1 MIIDFHTHIF
11 PPFLKEHRDDYFA
24 RDSTLATLFAD
35 SRAPMATAEEL
46 ITAMDA
52 AEVDKAVV
60 LGIGWNDQELARQAN
75 DYLLESA
82 SRYRHRLIPFCS
94 VNPAWG
100 DSALREAERCARL
113 GARGIGELHPDT
125 QGFDLS
131 SHEVMGPLMEV
142 VRQHRLIL
150 LTHASEPVGH
160 QYPGKGATTP
170 EVLLGLI
177 QRYPDLPI
185 VCAHWGGGL
194 PFYSLMPEVRR
205 SLENVYFDSAASNY
219 LYRPEVFSIAAQ
231 LVGAEHILFG
241 SDFPILQ
248 PERVIRQVN
257 AQPLADAE
265 RRAILGANAQRLL
278 RPPSVQEPS

>member
-11 PPFLKEHRDDYFA
+11 PPFLKERLDDYLA
-24 RDSTLATLFAD
+24 RDMTLATLFTD
-35 SRAPMATAEEL
+35 SQAPMATAEEL
-46 ITAMDA
+46 IEAMDA
-52 AEVDKAVV
+52 AEMDKSVV
-60 LGIGWNDQELARQAN
+60 LGIGWSDQDLARQAN

-82 SRYRHRLIPFCS
+82 SRYRHRLVPFCS

-100 DSALREAERCARL
+100 EAALREAERCANL
-113 GARGIGELHPDT
+113 GAWGIGELHPDT

-131 SHEVMGPLMEV
+131 SLEMMGPLMEV

-177 QRYPDLPI
+177 QGYPDVPI

-248 PERVIRQVN
+248 PERVIRQVHG
-257 AQPLADAE
+257 QPLADAE
-265 RRAILGANAQRLL
+265 KRAILGANAQRLL
-278 RPPSVQEPS
+278 RLPTVPESS

>member
-11 PPFLKEHRDDYFA
+11 PPFLKERRDDYLA

-35 SRAPMATAEEL
+35 SHAPMATAEEL

-60 LGIGWNDQELARQAN
+60 LGIGWSDQELARQAN

-82 SRYRHRLIPFCS
+82 SRYRHRLVPFCS

-100 DSALREAERCARL
+100 EAALREAERCAHL

-142 VRQHRLIL
+142 VRKHRLIL

-177 QRYPDLPI
+177 RRYPDLPI

-205 SLENVYFDSAASNY
+205 SLESVYFDSAASNY
-219 LYRPEVFSIAAQ
+219 LYRSEVFSIAAQ

-241 SDFPILQ
+241 SDYPILQ

-257 AQPLADAE
+257 AQPLADVE

-278 RPPSVQEPS
+278 RPPALQEPS